1 MLYEIYP
8 VMYYDKDKLYVR
20 LLSYGVIY
28 KLMEVCELLGG
39 MKYEYENKTGL

>member
-20 LLSYGVIY
+20 ILSYGVIY
-28 KLMEVCELLGG
+28 KRW
-39 MKYEYENKTGL
+39 KYVNCWVA